1 MARLVQAPLTQNRV
15 IIHNPDAL
23 DDLNRLLARLQEN
36 ILHADANRERRL
48 RTSEYERSRTRVNI
62 EYARSIVTKLEQDA
76 LAIKVHSR
84 RQEVQAD
91 LNQKREILD
100 QVAER
105 FQEFEDVT
113 VDSDE
118 DSSEGEDLLGDIID
132 TPSESV
138 VSGEAADQHI
148 DEDEGGAGQEQ
159 ENDADA
165 AEQADK
171 STLAPDP
178 RPTATTTSPSP
189 SSQQETSATDPIP
202 QPTPAG
208 TSTSQ
213 TLRARGTASQAD
225 PTATATDKGQTT
237 ALRNELFGNRDSTNP
252 TTATAT
258 TEAIIDH
265 HRAEQDKLTES
276 MVSMARALKESSRAF
291 ATSLQEDT
299 DVLRAAGQN
308 LERNERGLGAV
319 AGRMGVLRQM
329 TEGTGW
335 WGRILL
341 YAYIAGLAVFA
352 VLLVFV
358 FPKLRF

>member
-15 IIHNPDAL
+15 ISNPDAL
-23 DDLNRLLARLQEN
+23 NDLNRLLVRLQEN
-36 ILHADANRERRL
+36 ILHADADRERRL
-48 RTSEYERSRTRVNI
+48 RASEYERSKARVNI

-76 LAIKVHSR
+76 LAIKVHAR

-105 FQEFEDVT
+105 FQEFEDVS

-118 DSSEGEDLLGDIID
+118 DSSEGEDLLGEIID

-148 DEDEGGAGQEQ
+148 DEDESGARAEQ
-159 ENDADA
+159 ENDTDA
-165 AEQADK
+165 AEQAEK
-171 STLAPDP
+171 STLAPEP
-178 RPTATTTSPSP
+178 RPTATTTSS
-189 SSQQETSATDPIP
+189 SSQQATSTIDPAP
-202 QPTPAG
+202 QQTPAG

-213 TLRARGTASQAD
+213 TLRARGTAPQPD

-237 ALRNELFGNRDSTNP
+237 ALRNELFGNRASTNP

-299 DVLRAAGQN
+299 DVLRSAGQN
-308 LERNERGLGAV
+308 LERNERGLGFV
-319 AGRMGVLRQM
+319 AGRMGALRRL

-341 YAYIAGLAVFA
+341 YVYIAGLAVFA

>member
-15 IIHNPDAL
+15 ISNPDAL
-23 DDLNRLLARLQEN
+23 NDLNRLLARLQEN
-36 ILHADANRERRL
+36 ILHADADRERRL
-48 RTSEYERSRTRVNI
+48 KASEYERSKARVNI

-76 LAIKVHSR
+76 LSIKATSR

-91 LNQKREILD
+91 LIQKREILD

-105 FQEFEDVT
+105 FQEFEDVSI
-113 VDSDE
+113 DSDE
-118 DSSEGEDLLGDIID
+118 DSSEGEDLLGNIID

-138 VSGEAADQHI
+138 VSGDAAYQQDAE
-148 DEDEGGAGQEQ
+148 DEDDAVEEQ
-159 ENDADA
+159 ENDEDAD
-165 AEQADK
+165 EQADE
-171 STLAPDP
+171 STLVPEP
-178 RPTATTTSPSP
+178 RPTATTST
-189 SSQQETSATDPIP
+189 SSQQATSTTDSAP
-202 QPTPAG
+202 QQTPAG
-208 TSTSQ
+208 TNTSQ
-213 TLRARGTASQAD
+213 TLRARGSAPQPDAT
-225 PTATATDKGQTT
+225 TTATDKGETT
-237 ALRNELFGNRDSTNP
+237 ALRTELFGNRTSSP
-252 TTATAT
+252 TTATATAT

-265 HRAEQDKLTES
+265 HRSEQDKLTES
-276 MVSMARALKESSRAF
+276 MVGMARALKESSRAF
-291 ATSLQEDT
+291 ASSLQEDT

-319 AGRMGVLRQM
+319 AGRMGTLRRL

-335 WGRILL
+335 WGRMLL